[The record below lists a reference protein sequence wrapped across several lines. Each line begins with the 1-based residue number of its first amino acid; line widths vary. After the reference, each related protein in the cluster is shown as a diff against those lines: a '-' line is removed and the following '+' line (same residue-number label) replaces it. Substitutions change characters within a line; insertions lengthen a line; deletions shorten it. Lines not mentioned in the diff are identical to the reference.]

1 MKLNILYHRGT
12 EAQRHTHHVWFRPD
26 AVPKVGTRKR
36 PRHNLPGFLCASVPL
51 WFQSFPQ

>member
-12 EAQRHTHHVWFRPD
+12 EAQRNTHHVWFRPD

-51 WFQSFPQ
+51 WFQSFPK